1 MSEFDE
7 ETLRNAERA
16 GVHTWQ
22 TRKCAA
28 VLRPD
33 ENLSQGAAR
42 MLRVSFAMFRLFRIV
57 FPCVILLHIIVY
69 YNAAHV
75 STIWSLYIDHTRDTA
90 AAAAAPAS
98 DSYDTRICY
107 IYAYTR
113 VRKSRLVTMAGYIK
127 DRKKKLPKYLECRS
141 PFASGDRFPVWYR
154 GSGGGLQRAN
164 EERPSKT

>member
-1 MSEFDE
+1 MSEFEE

-33 ENLSQGAAR
+33 ENPSQGAVR

-90 AAAAAPAS
+90 VAAAAPAS
-98 DSYDTRICY
+98 DSCDTCICY
-107 IYAYTR
+107 IYMRIRAYVNR
-113 VRKSRLVTMAGYIK
+113 
-127 DRKKKLPKYLECRS
+127 
-141 PFASGDRFPVWYR
+141 ASSLWRDI
-154 GSGGGLQRAN
+154 SGT
-164 EERPSKT
+164 EKTNYQNT